1 MMRKITYAL
10 LGVIAVAGF
19 VFGHGTVSPAWAASK
34 PVVVKAVAFLPVNN
48 ANVAGFNVF
57 VEKMNKKFKNN
68 IQIKLLGGPEVTPP
82 FQLHEAVKKGVID
95 MCLTSCGYYPSL
107 LWEAQSAMFI
117 NKNYKEIAQTDYF
130 DVMSRLHKD
139 VGLIWLGA
147 GTLNMAFHL
156 YTNLEVKKPKD
167 LAGKKIRVFRPF
179 IPLIKALGAV
189 PINLPMGDIYTA
201 MERGAVD
208 GFVMTHFGFVKDF
221 SWHEVTKYAIDYPV
235 YQGTAIILVNPK
247 RWNEIPADVQG
258 EIIAF
263 KKSTIDPAIHEYYAE
278 LSGKDWQLMM
288 DNGVKPIKFSEAD
301 GRAFLKLAY
310 DVAWDDVISKSP
322 ELAPKLKKML
332 VK

>member
-1 MMRKITYAL
+1 MKKAIITMVTVMVVGLLIFGFAAPTTAL
-10 LGVIAVAGF
+10 A
-19 VFGHGTVSPAWAASK
+19 K
-34 PVVVKAVAFLPVNN
+34 PVKFKAVAFLPVNN
-48 ANVAGFNVF
+48 ANVAGFNIF
-57 VEKMNKKFKNN
+57 IEKVNNKFKNYM
-68 IQIKLLGGPEVTPP
+68 QIKLLGGPEVTPP

-117 NKNYKEIAQTDYF
+117 NKNYREIAQTDYF
-130 DVMSRLHKD
+130 DIMSGLHKD

-156 YTNLEVKKPKD
+156 YTNPEVKRPKD
-167 LAGKKIRVFRPF
+167 FAGKKIRVFRPF
-179 IPLIKALGAV
+179 IPLVKALGAV

-221 SWHEVTKYAIDYPV
+221 SWHEVTKHVIDYPV
-235 YQGTAIILVNPK
+235 YQGTAVILVNPK
-247 RWNEIPADVQG
+247 KWNEIPADVQS

-278 LSGKDWQLMM
+278 LSSKDWQLMM

-301 GRAFLKLAY
+301 GKAFLNLAY
-310 DVAWDDVISKSP
+310 DVAWDDVVNKSP

>member
-1 MMRKITYAL
+1 
-10 LGVIAVAGF
+10 
-19 VFGHGTVSPAWAASK
+19 
-34 PVVVKAVAFLPVNN
+34 
-48 ANVAGFNVF
+48 
-57 VEKMNKKFKNN
+57 
-68 IQIKLLGGPEVTPP
+68 
-82 FQLHEAVKKGVID
+82 
-95 MCLTSCGYYPSL
+95 
-107 LWEAQSAMFI
+107 MFI
-117 NKNYKEIAQTDYF
+117 NKNYREIAQTDYF
-130 DVMSRLHKD
+130 DIMSGLHKD

-156 YTNLEVKKPKD
+156 YTNPEVKRPKD
-167 LAGKKIRVFRPF
+167 FAGKKIRVFRPF
-179 IPLIKALGAV
+179 IPLVKALGAV

-221 SWHEVTKYAIDYPV
+221 SWHEVTKHVIDYPV
-235 YQGTAIILVNPK
+235 YQGTAVILVNPK
-247 RWNEIPADVQG
+247 KWNEIPADVQS

-278 LSGKDWQLMM
+278 LSSKDWQLMM

-301 GRAFLKLAY
+301 GKAFLNLAY
-310 DVAWDDVISKSP
+310 DVAWDDVVNKSP

>member
-1 MMRKITYAL
+1 MKKGIITMVTVMVVGLLMFGFAAPTTAL
-10 LGVIAVAGF
+10 A
-19 VFGHGTVSPAWAASK
+19 K
-34 PVVVKAVAFLPVNN
+34 PVKFKAVAFLPVNN
-48 ANVAGFNVF
+48 ANVAGFNIF
-57 VEKMNKKFKNN
+57 IEKVNNKFKNSM
-68 IQIKLLGGPEVTPP
+68 QIKLLGGPEVTPP

-117 NKNYKEIAQTDYF
+117 NKNYREIAQTDYF
-130 DVMSRLHKD
+130 DIMSRLHKD

-156 YTNLEVKKPKD
+156 YTNPKVKTPKD
-167 LAGKKIRVFRPF
+167 FAGKKIRVFRPF
-179 IPLIKALGAV
+179 IPVVKALGAV

-221 SWHEVTKYAIDYPV
+221 SWHEVTKHVIDYPV
-235 YQGTAIILVNPK
+235 YQGTAVILVNPK
-247 RWNEIPADVQG
+247 KWNEIPADVQS

-278 LSGKDWQLMM
+278 LSSKDWQLMM

-301 GRAFLKLAY
+301 GKAFLNLAY
-310 DVAWDDVISKSP
+310 DVAWDDVVNKSP